1 MLNLTEAEFRDK
13 LRKMASEIL
22 AMVGPSP
29 DDWVNTKEAR
39 RLSGLLPSTLRKYAN
54 EGLLTCQFTPGG
66 HRRYSR
72 QQLTELS
79 KMWEEK

>member
-1 MLNLTEAEFRDK
+1 MLNLTEAEFREK
-13 LRKMASEIL
+13 LRGLASEIL

-29 DDWVNTKEAR
+29 EDWVNTKEAR
-39 RLSGLLPSTLRKYAN
+39 ILSGLRTNTLRKYHA